1 MATPVG
7 ELTEP
12 QPKDPVPD
20 LVENILGATQ
30 YISISYWL
38 GWAAEQVTGTNPW
51 LWIAEQYAGD
61 WKAAQSA
68 GQAIKNLGEFN
79 TVAANNIGAGAE
91 TVFADWQGN
100 AADTARDYF
109 SGLMKTLKDQA
120 PELESV
126 GRGFESMAAG
136 MYATANVIKG
146 LWETLLDLLIVI
158 GLEAAAAAASS
169 WTIIG
174 PIVAG
179 AAVVATITN
188 AIGVWEQI
196 LETHN
201 HAWNA
206 VQGLVGLV
214 AGFLGGLDDL
224 EKHVLPASGYD
235 HPGVPA

>member
-1 MATPVG
+1 VAAPVD

-20 LVENILGATQ
+20 LVENIIGATQ

-51 LWIAEQYAGD
+51 QWIAEQYAGD

-68 GQAIKNLGEFN
+68 GEEIKNLGEFN

-91 TVFADWQGN
+91 TMFIDWQVN
-100 AADTARDYF
+100 AANSANDYF

-120 PELESV
+120 PDLESI
-126 GRGFESMAAG
+126 GRGFETMAAG
-136 MYATANVIKG
+136 MYETANAIKG
-146 LWETLLDLLIVI
+146 LWETLLDLLIAI

-169 WTIIG
+169 WTVIG
-174 PIVAG
+174 PILAG
-179 AAVVATITN
+179 AAAVATITK
-188 AIGVWEQI
+188 AIGVWGQI
-196 LETHN
+196 LERHN

-206 VQGLVGLV
+206 IQGLAGLI

-224 EKHVLPASGYD
+224 EKHALPASGYD